1 MTDQH
6 ATTLASHHDVAT
18 TLDRLASIVAGKG
31 LTIFARI
38 DHAGGARQAGL
49 DLRPTELLLF
59 GRPEGGTPL
68 MQDHQLA
75 ALDLPLRALGWEDE
89 AGQVWLSYYSGSA
102 IAARHDL
109 SDAVHAAI
117 SKLDQA
123 LAAFCAQ
130 AVRVDD

>member
-1 MTDQH
+1 MTNEH
-6 ATTLASHHDVAT
+6 VTTLASHHDVAT

-68 MQDHQLA
+68 MQDQQLA

-109 SDAVHAAI
+109 SDAIQTAI
-117 SKLDQA
+117 GNLDQA

-130 AVRVDD
+130 AAAAGD